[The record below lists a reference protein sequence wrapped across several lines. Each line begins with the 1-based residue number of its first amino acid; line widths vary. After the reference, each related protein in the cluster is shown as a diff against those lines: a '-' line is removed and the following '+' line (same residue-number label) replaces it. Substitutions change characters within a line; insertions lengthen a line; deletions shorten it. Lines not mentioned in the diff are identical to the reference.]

1 MAGNDGQLHAV
12 RRGRGPSVVLLHGWA
27 CSHTVWTAVVD
38 RLGDAYDSI
47 ALDLPGFGASAR
59 LDGPFSLAD
68 LATAVDKALESSG
81 VTEAVVVGHSMGGMV
96 AQHLYVK
103 APERVRG
110 LVLCGTTSAS
120 GAAYQQTAQQ
130 LRELIDAQGS
140 AALAAAMGPGLFGDR
155 YRQTHAAQVE
165 EFVAEVA
172 ACDAG
177 ALTAALDAIAPF
189 DLTDQL
195 AHIAVPCAVVVG
207 DADPF
212 LEDCRL
218 LARSIGGASLSLVDG
233 VGHMEPMESPD
244 EVAAAIEENVHAA
257 GEHGDGQ

>member
-27 CSHTVWTAVVD
+27 CSHTVWTAVID

-47 ALDLPGFGASAR
+47 ALDLPGFGVSAR
-59 LDGPFSLAD
+59 LDGAFSLAD
-68 LATAVDKALESSG
+68 LATAVDNALESSG
-81 VTEAVVVGHSMGGMV
+81 VTKAVVVGHSMGGMV
-96 AQHLYVK
+96 AQHLYAK

-120 GAAYQQTAQQ
+120 GPAYQQTTQQ
-130 LRELIDAQGS
+130 LRELIDTQGS
-140 AALAAAMGPGLFGDR
+140 AALAAAMGPGLFGDQ
-155 YRQTHAAQVE
+155 YRRTHAAQVE

-172 ACDAG
+172 ACDADT
-177 ALTAALDAIAPF
+177 LTAALDAIEPF
-189 DLTDQL
+189 DLTDRL
-195 AHIAVPCAVVVG
+195 GHIAVPCAVVVG
-207 DADPF
+207 DVDPF

-218 LARSIGGASLSLVDG
+218 LAGSIGGASLSLVDG

-244 EVAAAIEENVHAA
+244 EVAAAIEGIVRTA